1 MAWQLSNLRFRPSQI
16 LIGGFAGVILI
27 GAVLLRLPISTSG
40 KPVSFLD
47 ALFTSTSALCV
58 TGLTAVDTAKTFS
71 LFGKAVIVGLM
82 QVGGLG
88 IITLSTFFLSLVGR
102 RASFVERDIIR
113 DTLNPVPVRDLMSLL
128 KSVLAMTL
136 LIEGIGFVLL
146 AVRFGQLFPLPA
158 AIGHAVFHTVSAFC
172 NAGFSSF
179 SENLM
184 GFRDDA
190 TVSLTVAGLIIFG
203 GLGFVVV
210 TEMRKRVLG
219 TRLSFHSRATLAA
232 TAVLVLGGTL
242 VFWMLEHQGCLKGL
256 SVRSQALAS
265 FFQAVTPRTAGFNT
279 VDIGQL
285 KEATLSFT
293 MMLMYIGGA
302 AGSCAGGIKVTT
314 FAVLVALLLS
324 RFHGQDDVNI
334 SYRRVPEQT
343 VTKSIILALAAILV
357 LVAFTTVLLIV
368 EAQGPNAKEGRGLF
382 LTALFEATSAF
393 GTVGLSMGI
402 TPTLTNA
409 GKLLIIVLMF
419 LGRLGPLTLALAIAP
434 RQPIGAYRYAE
445 DEVMVG

>member
-1 MAWQLSNLRFRPSQI
+1 
-16 LIGGFAGVILI
+16 
-27 GAVLLRLPISTSG
+27 
-40 KPVSFLD
+40 
-47 ALFTSTSALCV
+47 
-58 TGLTAVDTAKTFS
+58 
-71 LFGKAVIVGLM
+71 
-82 QVGGLG
+82 
-88 IITLSTFFLSLVGR
+88 
-102 RASFVERDIIR
+102 
-113 DTLNPVPVRDLMSLL
+113 
-128 KSVLAMTL
+128 
-136 LIEGIGFVLL
+136 
-146 AVRFGQLFPLPA
+146 
-158 AIGHAVFHTVSAFC
+158 
-172 NAGFSSF
+172 
-179 SENLM
+179 
-184 GFRDDA
+184 
-190 TVSLTVAGLIIFG
+190 
-203 GLGFVVV
+203 
-210 TEMRKRVLG
+210 
-219 TRLSFHSRATLAA
+219 
-232 TAVLVLGGTL
+232 
-242 VFWMLEHQGCLKGL
+242 
-256 SVRSQALAS
+256 
-265 FFQAVTPRTAGFNT
+265 
-279 VDIGQL
+279 
-285 KEATLSFT
+285 
-293 MMLMYIGGA
+293 
-302 AGSCAGGIKVTT
+302 TT